1 MAGPRS
7 YKPQTGVRFPQLRQ
21 TPRAAVVRLSVRSE
35 IAPLHGAS
43 PMGAPRAA
51 HFVRG
56 VCNFPR
62 SKVVS
67 RPLKP
72 VTLVRFQL
80 GELTVVAVVYWSARL
95 AVNEE
100 VRVRS
105 PPVTPQVTTGCGSMA
120 GHLARNQVHAG
131 SIPAAQTEAAHKRGR
146 DAGLEMDQH
155 QALWTT
161 RKCRRPL
168 KAQDRV
174 RLPAGSQRPIGL
186 RGDGCRTFNPED
198 GVRLPDGTRLGDVV
212 QREDAAFASLK

>member
-51 HFVRG
+51 HLRSWRLNFSPIEGREPAFEAGDAGSIPARG
-56 VCNFPR
+56 AV
-62 SKVVS
+62 
-67 RPLKP
+67 
-72 VTLVRFQL
+72 
-80 GELTVVAVVYWSARL
+80 VVAVVYWSARL

-105 PPVTPQVTTGCGSMA
+105 PPVTPQEVTGCGSMA

-186 RGDGCRTFNPED
+186 RGDGCRTFNPEN
-198 GVRLPDGTRLGDVV
+198 GVRLPDGTQTGTSSNGRT
-212 QREDAAFASLK
+212 RRSHR

>member
-51 HFVRG
+51 HLRSWRLH
-56 VCNFPR
+56 FPR

-80 GELTVVAVVYWSARL
+80 GERHGGRGVL
-95 AVNEE
+95 EC
-100 VRVRS
+100 
-105 PPVTPQVTTGCGSMA
+105 TPRCERGGAGSIPADHPQATTGCGSMA

-131 SIPAAQTEAAHKRGR
+131 SIPAAQTRAAHWG
-146 DAGLEMDQH
+146 AGMPCKQPAEGSIPSRSTTT
-155 QALWTT
+155 ALWTT
-161 RKCRRPL
+161 WQCRRPL

-186 RGDGCRTFNPED
+186 RA
-198 GVRLPDGTRLGDVV
+198 VRLPDGT
-212 QREDAAFASLK
+212 QSRECCRMVGNRSRKPGWW

>member
-51 HFVRG
+51 HLRSWRLHFL
-56 VCNFPR
+56 PR

-80 GELTVVAVVYWSARL
+80 GEPTVVAVVYWSARL

-100 VRVRS
+100 VRVQS
-105 PPVTPQVTTGCGSMA
+105 PPVTPQEATGCGSMA

-131 SIPAAQTEAAHKRGR
+131 SIPAAQT
-146 DAGLEMDQH
+146 
-155 QALWTT
+155 
-161 RKCRRPL
+161 
-168 KAQDRV
+168 
-174 RLPAGSQRPIGL
+174 
-186 RGDGCRTFNPED
+186 
-198 GVRLPDGTRLGDVV
+198 GDVV
-212 QREDAAFASLK
+212 QREDAAFASLN